1 MSSDNFFDEIKC
13 IIDENKNNID
23 EKSIDKFVSILHD
36 IKNEIPIDEINEKEK
51 YKKFIDILNGTEE
64 VLNNFKSNIK

>member
-1 MSSDNFFDEIKC
+1 MNGDNFFDKIKC

-23 EKSIDKFVSILHD
+23 KESIDKFVSILHD

-64 VLNNFKSNIK
+64 VLNNFKVKTQ

>member
-1 MSSDNFFDEIKC
+1 MSSDIFDEIKC

-36 IKNEIPIDEINEKEK
+36 IKNEISIDEIKEKEK
-51 YKKFIDILNGTEE
+51 YKKFIKILNGTEE
-64 VLNNFKSNIK
+64 ILNNFKAKIK

>member
-13 IIDENKNNID
+13 IID